1 MSLKLEARIR
11 GQHSH
16 DVFLLGCSGSSS
28 KVGFDRVNQHVKHA
42 MIQWIG
48 VVVKEKFQRLVDAA
62 DREDVFSV

>member
-1 MSLKLEARIR
+1 M
-11 GQHSH
+11 
-16 DVFLLGCSGSSS
+16 
-28 KVGFDRVNQHVKHA
+28 GFDRVNQHVKHA

>member
-1 MSLKLEARIR
+1 MY
-11 GQHSH
+11 
-16 DVFLLGCSGSSS
+16 VLLGCSGSSS